1 MTARGITGAQRLVQ
15 CWIRESSNVQ
25 PAISGLNSIGFK
37 SVQFHSIQSSIQ
49 TSPGYVEN
57 YSNLWRRRRLQRHAK
72 KTRDAQQQNKTTI
85 SKAYDATQK
94 GKTLRATAGAHSEF
108 RGLIGRNMGLVQ
120 IAWRNVED
128 GWEWAVREEKEN
140 NGAYWKREQKN
151 ALLRWQM
158 GVAFFFS
165 PSILIT
171 SLCCINGLWC
181 EDNVANNQEKNKG
194 KTKWKPMCLLGQ
206 DEEPWKTFFTAL
218 NTSLFVK
225 RKRKHN
231 NNEWTFS
238 MEKKGADKIKG
249 TQVFVLFCNNVF
261 DLSY

>member
-1 MTARGITGAQRLVQ
+1 MF
-15 CWIRESSNVQ
+15 S

-238 MEKKGADKIKG
+238 MEKKEADKIKG